1 MKLLIFL
8 KFNVN
13 YRILDINPEYS
24 SSQEEG
30 LNCTL
35 DYPLILHLLCSP
47 LQGAPILDKA
57 WPQPARGKNNNCG
70 MSLREAD

>member
-1 MKLLIFL
+1 MKE
-8 KFNVN
+8 
-13 YRILDINPEYS
+13 YR

-47 LQGAPILDKA
+47 LQGAPIGDEA
-57 WPQPARGKNNNCG
+57 WLQPVRGKKQ
-70 MSLREAD
+70 LRPEFAGGGLKPKGGTVMGGSND